1 MRVKIEEDYARIIP
15 LENIDLTNAEKLKE
29 KFTELVEEENI
40 KNIILDF
47 RNVEKIDSSGLG
59 KLLLFHK
66 IIKEVQGK
74 LKIKN
79 VNSQY
84 VKKVFNM
91 VNLTE
96 TLDIEM

>member
-66 IIKEVQGK
+66 IIKEAQGK
-74 LKIKN
+74 LKIEN

>member
-1 MRVKIEEDYARIIP
+1 MRVKFEEDYARIIP
-15 LENIDLTNAEKLKE
+15 GKKIDLTNAEKLKE
-29 KFTELVEEENI
+29 KFVELVEEKNI
-40 KNIILDF
+40 KNITLDF
-47 RNVEKIDSSGLG
+47 KNVEKIDSSGLG

-66 IIKEVQGK
+66 IIKEAQGK
-74 LKIKN
+74 LKIEN